1 MYKNLLCSIFFAA
14 VLLLYGG
21 TVHAAEKEFPL
32 IENADAVVFVNRVN
46 EVLHGEDSPVVLTP
60 PTYDNA
66 KSDLMTPLYTS
77 HTPSGV
83 TVDLYMTPDRAYV
96 HRAAANTEVIDVQ
109 GLNEAIAV
117 IAAVALASGMTHDEM
132 SELFLWKPAEEVYAP
147 DELKW
152 VTPETTFKVS
162 RGYCNARQQM
172 MGSDYLRV
180 GPFVTMSIYA
190 VHQ

>member
-21 TVHAAEKEFPL
+21 SVHAAEKEFPL
-32 IENADAVVFVNRVN
+32 IENADAAVFVNRVN

-60 PTYDNA
+60 PAYDKA
-66 KSDLMTPLYTS
+66 KSDLMIPLYTS

-96 HRAAANTEVIDVQ
+96 HRAAADTEVIDVQ

-162 RGYCNARQQM
+162 RVYCNARQQM

>member
-1 MYKNLLCSIFFAA
+1 
-14 VLLLYGG
+14 
-21 TVHAAEKEFPL
+21 
-32 IENADAVVFVNRVN
+32 
-46 EVLHGEDSPVVLTP
+46 
-60 PTYDNA
+60 
-66 KSDLMTPLYTS
+66 
-77 HTPSGV
+77 
-83 TVDLYMTPDRAYV
+83 
-96 HRAAANTEVIDVQ
+96 
-109 GLNEAIAV
+109 
-117 IAAVALASGMTHDEM
+117 MTHDEM

-162 RGYCNARQQM
+162 RVYCNARQQM